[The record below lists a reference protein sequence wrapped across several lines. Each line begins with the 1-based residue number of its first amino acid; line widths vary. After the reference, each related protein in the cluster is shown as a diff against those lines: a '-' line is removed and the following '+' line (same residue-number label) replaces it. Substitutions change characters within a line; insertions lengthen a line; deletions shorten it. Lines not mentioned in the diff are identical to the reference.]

1 MLAPGVPLVLE
12 EFQTDNKQLAT
23 FVVSAFVL
31 GFAIGPL
38 VVAPMSELYGRNKV
52 YHTSNCLFVVFT
64 IACALSSS
72 MGMLIAFRFLSG
84 CAGVTVVTCG
94 SGTIVDLMP
103 PEKRGTSMALW
114 SVGPLLGPIIGPVC
128 AGFLVAAK
136 GWRWVFWIIAI
147 AV

>member
-12 EFQTDNKQLAT
+12 EFQTQNKQLAT

-38 VVAPMSELYGRNKV
+38 VLAPMSELYGRTKV

-84 CAGVTVVTCG
+84 CAGATVVTCG
-94 SGTIVDLMP
+94 SGRIVDLMA

-114 SVGPLLGPIIGPVC
+114 SVGPLLGPIIGPVP
-128 AGFLVAAK
+128 AE
-136 GWRWVFWIIAI
+136 
-147 AV
+147 